1 MSEPICKL
9 CSQPIESV
17 RHAWKE
23 QTGWVSPVGAK
34 GMTLAHA
41 TGDLAHAE
49 CISLLRL
56 GVNVDQQTL
65 A

>member
-1 MSEPICKL
+1 MSNVCKL
-9 CSQPIESV
+9 CGKPIEV
-17 RHAWKE
+17 MRTAWRE

-34 GMTLAHA
+34 GMTLAKP

-56 GVNVDQQTL
+56 GVNVDQETL
-65 A
+65 V